1 MMTCYNGLQLE
12 TTAERV
18 KAVDLAAAM
27 VEEMLKQP
35 IANSGVKVL
44 IISDIASFM
53 VATLAT
59 NLMIDM
65 CQVGHLLNTCIFLGF
80 EVDPSVDIAS
90 RIRGPNVSFSFVI
103 YTVFSLPHILC
114 FILSFVFLLVVLQL
128 FHFFPLSSVSGCQ
141 QLVSSTHALM
151 KK

>member
-1 MMTCYNGLQLE
+1 MITCYNGLQLE

-53 VATLAT
+53 VVNLAT
-59 NLMIDM
+59 NLTIAV
-65 CQVGHLLNTCIFLGF
+65 CQVGHLLNTCVFLGF

-103 YTVFSLPHILC
+103 YSVFFFAS
-114 FILSFVFLLVVLQL
+114 SFVFHLVFLLVVLQL
-128 FHFFPLSSVSGCQ
+128 FHFFSFVFCKWVSAVGFEYTCI
-141 QLVSSTHALM
+141 S
-151 KK
+151 